1 MGILDRIKKAHDA
14 KLDHMKALVHGNSGS
29 GKSTLCGTLPRP
41 ILYAYTEPQG
51 VVSFRRACPDGDTIH
66 IRTVEDMRELLQTLR
81 NGERDEGAGT
91 LLGYRSLALDSL
103 TEMQRKIMDQY
114 VSRADGGEKSGER
127 ISISQWGEIIDRTA
141 QLVRSFR
148 DLPLHFVITCL
159 SAEHFVGS
167 EDDSKR
173 IVRPE
178 LSGRSLPNTLSQ
190 FFNLVGYAYTRQTEE
205 GIDFRV
211 LLGGNVDFL
220 TKGMPGL
227 AYREVP
233 DVSYWIER
241 SFNRCPPREPEAAM
255 FPWLDVGGSTAP
267 ASEPVESTP
276 AKGAET
282 PENAPEPE
290 TTEST
295 PDSASD
301 GESADSAQGKGNGA
315 PEPES
320 KPDKSES
327 KPDKSKPD
335 KTEKPKATT
344 TRRRVARRR
353 GGA

>member
-41 ILYAYTEPQG
+41 VLYAYTEPQG

-81 NGERDEGAGT
+81 NGEHDENAGT

-173 IVRPE
+173 VVRPE
-178 LSGRSLPNTLSQ
+178 LAGRSLPNTLAQ
-190 FFNLVGYAYTRQTEE
+190 FFNLVGYAYTRNTEE

-241 SFNRCPPREPEAAM
+241 SFNRCPARDKDAAM
-255 FPWLDVGGSTAP
+255 FPWLDVSGGGESESTP
-267 ASEPVESTP
+267 ASEPAESAP

-282 PENAPEPE
+282 PENAPDPE
-290 TTEST
+290 TTDDTPEGATGDES
-295 PDSASD
+295 
-301 GESADSAQGKGNGA
+301 GDSAQGKGNGT

-320 KPDKSES
+320 KGESKGKSE
-327 KPDKSKPD
+327 
-335 KTEKPKATT
+335 EKPKATAGSKSR
-344 TRRRVARRR
+344 TRRVSRRR
-353 GGA
+353 GA

>member
-41 ILYAYTEPQG
+41 VLYAYTEPQG

-81 NGERDEGAGT
+81 NGECDESAGT

-190 FFNLVGYAYTRQTEE
+190 FFNLVGYAYTRNTEE

-227 AYREVP
+227 AYREAP

-241 SFNRCPPREPEAAM
+241 SFNRCPARDPEAPM
-255 FPWLDVGGSTAP
+255 FPWLDAGGESAP
-267 ASEPVESTP
+267 ESELV
-276 AKGAET
+276 KGAESA
-282 PENAPEPE
+282 ENAPEPE
-290 TTEST
+290 TTNDTPETATGDES
-295 PDSASD
+295 
-301 GESADSAQGKGNGA
+301 GDSAQGKGNGA

-320 KPDKSES
+320 KSE
-327 KPDKSKPD
+327 
-335 KTEKPKATT
+335 EKPKTAGSKSRT
-344 TRRRVARRR
+344 RRVARRR
-353 GGA
+353 NA